1 MIRRVTQ
8 LIQLL
13 LAIAL
18 LLIPSIAVP
27 LSAATTDLDS
37 KMACCGSDCPCPPD
51 KVCTSDNAPLPDRTV
66 AQSQPDV
73 SARIAVALYAL
84 PAERESSSLPADSLA
99 QTGAKEPPLILG
111 SPPEA
116 KLCVWIL

>member
-1 MIRRVTQ
+1 MNRRVTQ

-13 LAIAL
+13 MAIAL

-27 LSAATTDLDS
+27 LSAAMGSES
-37 KMACCGSDCPCPPD
+37 KLACCGSECPCPPD
-51 KVCTSDNAPLPDRTV
+51 KVCTGDRVPVPDRTV

-73 SARIAVALYAL
+73 SSRISVALYSL
-84 PAERESSSLPADSLA
+84 PTERESSSSQAVSLA
-99 QTGAKEPPLILG
+99 QTEAKAPPLILG